1 MGPDQKF
8 IDKVAKMD
16 DEALAKLR
24 GALISREETRRVK
37 FSRSRSVKDGD
48 ALRKT
53 RAELGHVRTQIS
65 IRKPVSG

>member
-16 DEALAKLR
+16 LETLTKLR
-24 GALISREETRRVK
+24 GTLVVREETRRVK
-37 FSRSRSVKDGD
+37 FSRSRSVKDGE

-65 IRKPVSG
+65 IQKPISD